1 MTNFKD
7 LPGIDKLISDPS
19 LVDWD
24 QQIMRSVRVRLAQ
37 ELVAELREQAKNG
50 KAIPDTAVV
59 VHQLEKRFQNLLRFR
74 MQKVINATGVVLHT
88 NLGRAPLPKE
98 ILGTMAEELN
108 SYCSLEFDLAKG
120 ERGSRGGYVERL
132 LSLLCG
138 VPAAAVVNN
147 NAAATYLALHTFA
160 RGKEV
165 IISRSELV
173 QIGGGYRVPDIL
185 AASGAKLVEVGTTN
199 MTSIRDYENA
209 ITPNTGMLL
218 KVHQSNFFISGH
230 TESPSLGELVELSQR
245 RGVLCVM
252 DLGSGLIHSTNWD
265 AGEPT
270 VESIMRSGVGLCCFS
285 GDKLLGGPQAGIL
298 VGSEDA
304 ILALRKSPLFR
315 VLRLGKTELYLLE
328 QTLLQ
333 YLRGGKPLT
342 WELLEMPLD
351 TLRKR
356 AEKFCS
362 QLKVPTELQEGTSS
376 VGGGTMPACQIP
388 TVLIHLKVADAEK
401 FAKALRK
408 GSPAVVCRIENKNV
422 LLDLR
427 TVLPEEDAVLVDSLS
442 KAQACMS

>member
-1 MTNFKD
+1 MTNFKG

-59 VHQLEKRFQNLLRFR
+59 VHQLEKRFENLLRFR

-165 IISRSELV
+165 IISRSSLCK
-173 QIGGGYRVPDIL
+173 
-185 AASGAKLVEVGTTN
+185 SGAVTGFRISWRPV
-199 MTSIRDYENA
+199 A
-209 ITPNTGMLL
+209 PN
-218 KVHQSNFFISGH
+218 S
-230 TESPSLGELVELSQR
+230 
-245 RGVLCVM
+245 
-252 DLGSGLIHSTNWD
+252 
-265 AGEPT
+265 
-270 VESIMRSGVGLCCFS
+270 
-285 GDKLLGGPQAGIL
+285 
-298 VGSEDA
+298 
-304 ILALRKSPLFR
+304 
-315 VLRLGKTELYLLE
+315 
-328 QTLLQ
+328 
-333 YLRGGKPLT
+333 
-342 WELLEMPLD
+342 
-351 TLRKR
+351 
-356 AEKFCS
+356 
-362 QLKVPTELQEGTSS
+362 
-376 VGGGTMPACQIP
+376 
-388 TVLIHLKVADAEK
+388 
-401 FAKALRK
+401 
-408 GSPAVVCRIENKNV
+408 
-422 LLDLR
+422 
-427 TVLPEEDAVLVDSLS
+427 
-442 KAQACMS
+442 